1 MIDPLVEPPTKM
13 ILKNASV
20 INPDYQKWWR
30 NDQLVLSWI
39 LSSLT
44 EETISLAIGITTPP
58 DLWKILRETL
68 EIPRSQ
74 GYIVQI

>member
-44 EETISLAIGITTPP
+44 EETISLAIGITTPR
-58 DLWKILRETL
+58 DLWKILCETL